1 MILIEFLFAPTVP
14 SDPSPQNLQETVPSG
29 VVSRMLRN
37 RQGVVGYVILD
48 SDSEAGLGLRC
59 FEIVIDGDHT
69 AGRGIL
75 GTETI
80 TAADNLDIASA
91 RDSERGCDVKV
102 KGFAKR
108 AGLFCTV
115 EHSNA
120 FDGLRQRRKEA
131 VGCERAIQA
140 DFDKADFFALG
151 AEVIDGFFNRVIDRA
166 NGDDDMLCVRCA
178 VVVKQFVVAADSG
191 VDLVHAALNDL
202 RQGVVIRVAGFTGLE
217 IDVGVLR
224 STAQNP
230 DAPG

>member
-1 MILIEFLFAPTVP
+1 MVANDLDRVLVRADRAVGSKPPEFAGNGAFRR
-14 SDPSPQNLQETVPSG
+14 G
-29 VVSRMLRN
+29 FRMLRN

-91 RDSERGCDVKV
+91 RGSERGCDVKV

-120 FDGLRQRRKEA
+120 FNGLRQRRKEA
-131 VGCERAIQA
+131 VGCERTIQA
-140 DFDKADFFALG
+140 DFDKA
-151 AEVIDGFFNRVIDRA
+151 
-166 NGDDDMLCVRCA
+166 
-178 VVVKQFVVAADSG
+178 
-191 VDLVHAALNDL
+191 
-202 RQGVVIRVAGFTGLE
+202 
-217 IDVGVLR
+217 
-224 STAQNP
+224 
-230 DAPG
+230 